1 MKLAR
6 LITMELMGAAIGL
19 VPTLLSDNSG
29 SALKNLVWV
38 FVGGNVG
45 LLGAAA
51 INYLESE
58 SEAIGEPV

>member
-6 LITMELMGAAIGL
+6 LITMELVGAAIGI
-19 VPTLLSDNSG
+19 VPTLLSDSTG

-45 LLGAAA
+45 LLSAAA
-51 INYLESE
+51 INYLESDPE
-58 SEAIGEPV
+58 VVGEPV